1 MKTLRWLFYSLWFL
15 LLVIGALG
23 VYWRASEGLQTTALG
38 SYIVWGLWISVDIYL
53 IGLSAGAFLLS
64 SLVYVFRVK
73 QLEPVGKLALFTAL
87 ICLFLAILSAWF
99 DIGHMERFLS
109 VYTRPNFHSLM
120 TWIVWLY
127 SVYFL
132 LLLAELWFALRRD
145 LAGWATQQ
153 NGRGRLARLVLLG
166 RTGLDAQT
174 VEGDRRLLRIL
185 GTIGVPLAIA
195 FHGGMGALFATL
207 LARSYWYGPLYPIFF
222 LTGAL
227 ASGSALLLAV
237 TVFAWPRRDETWRAM
252 ITLLS
257 RILVGLLAL
266 DLLLEWAEISARVW
280 YGVGAE
286 VQTFQTV
293 LFGPYWWVFW
303 VFHILLGVL
312 IPFALIVMG
321 QRRPWWLGV
330 AGALVAMLFM
340 AVRLN
345 IVIPGLI
352 TPAFPGLQA
361 AYQGPRL
368 LFSYFPSLTEW
379 QVALFVFMLGIGLFY
394 LGYRLLPL
402 VQTPKEVA

>member
-1 MKTLRWLFYSLWFL
+1 MKTLRWIFYALWFL
-15 LLVIGALG
+15 LMVAGALG
-23 VYWRASEGLQTTALG
+23 VYLRVSEGLQPTALG
-38 SYIVWGLWISVDIYL
+38 SYIVWCALPILDIYF

-87 ICLFLAILSAWF
+87 VCLFLAILSAWF

-109 VYTRPNFHSLM
+109 VFTRPNFHSLM

-127 SVYFL
+127 SAYFL

-145 LAGWATQQ
+145 LAGWAAQQ
-153 NGRGRLARLVLLG
+153 DRRAQLARLILLG

-266 DLLLEWAEISARVW
+266 DLLLEWAEVSTRVW

-303 VFHILLGVL
+303 VFHILLGIL
-312 IPFALIVMG
+312 IPFALIAMG
-321 QRRPWWLGV
+321 QHRPWRLGA
-330 AGALVAMLFM
+330 AGALVATLFM

-352 TPAFPGLQA
+352 TSAFPGLQE

-402 VQTPKEVA
+402 VQAPKEIA

>member
-1 MKTLRWLFYSLWFL
+1 MKTLRRIFYVLWFL
-15 LLVIGALG
+15 LLVAGALG
-23 VYWRASEGLQTTALG
+23 VYLRASEGLQPTALG
-38 SYIVWGLWISVDIYL
+38 SYIVWGLWISVDIYF

-73 QLEPVGKLALFTAL
+73 QLEPVGKLSLFTAL
-87 ICLFLAILSAWF
+87 VCLFLAILSAWF

-109 VYTRPNFHSLM
+109 VFIRPNFHSLM
-120 TWIVWLY
+120 AWVVWLY

-132 LLLAELWFALRRD
+132 LLMAELWLALRRD
-145 LAGWATQQ
+145 LAGWAAQQ
-153 NGRGRLARLVLLG
+153 NRRGRFARFILFG
-166 RTGLDAQT
+166 RTSLDEQT

-207 LARSYWYGPLYPIFF
+207 LARSYWYGPLYPILF

-252 ITLLS
+252 VALLS
-257 RILVGLLAL
+257 RIMVALLVL
-266 DLLLEWAEISARVW
+266 DLLLEWAEISSRVW

-293 LFGPYWWVFW
+293 LFGQYWWVFW
-303 VFHILLGVL
+303 IFHILLGVL
-312 IPFALIVMG
+312 IPLALIVLG
-321 QRRPWWLGV
+321 QRRPWLLGA

-352 TPAFPGLQA
+352 TPALAGLQE

-368 LFSYFPSLTEW
+368 DFSYFPSITEW

-402 VQTPKEVA
+402 VQAPKEVA